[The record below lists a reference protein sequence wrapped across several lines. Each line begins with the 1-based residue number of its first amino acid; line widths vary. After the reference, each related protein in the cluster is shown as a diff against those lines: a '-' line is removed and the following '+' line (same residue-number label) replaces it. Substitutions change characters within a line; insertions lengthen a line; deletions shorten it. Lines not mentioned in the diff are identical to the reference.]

1 MEHNE
6 GLKMEYNE
14 VVNRLIKK
22 SAVESGRDY
31 FENVKDVLQNALLQV
46 ESDQKQWEKA
56 INDEPYPDQTTPAPN
71 DLKVKRIEWTV
82 DYLRQINLRP
92 GDAVRA
98 VAKLAVA
105 FNIEF

>member
-6 GLKMEYNE
+6 I
-14 VVNRLIKK
+14 VNRLIKK

-31 FENVKDVLQNALLQV
+31 FENVKDVLRDALLQV
-46 ESDQKQWEKA
+46 ESNQKQWEKA

-82 DYLRQINLRP
+82 DYLRQINLQEGNAIRT
-92 GDAVRA
+92 AA
-98 VAKLAVA
+98 HLATA